1 MMQLKQG
8 AEQCQDVAANVD
20 RKFETWLLST
30 CEFYAA
36 CVQKDS
42 SEQETKASTDISAA
56 VEGSRLDYQAG
67 ASANTEKVAHVF
79 GQHAEYTTNVFKQA
93 SAQGIDGYVQKLLSL
108 KFDALAP
115 SISHCFTP
123 LSINIKSFLAL
134 ALGIPSYSII
144 SPAEITPSLVST
156 LTFLPCCISC
166 CQVPLT

>member
-8 AEQCQDVAANVD
+8 AEQCQDVAANFD

-42 SEQETKASTDISAA
+42 SEQETKAFTDISAA
-56 VEGSRLDYQAG
+56 AKGSRLDYQAG

-79 GQHAEYTTNVFKQA
+79 GQLTEYTTNVFNPA
-93 SAQGIDGYVQKLLSL
+93 SAQGINGYVQTFFSL
-108 KFDALAP
+108 KFDALAA
-115 SISHCFTP
+115 SIFHCFYTFEH
-123 LSINIKSFLAL
+123 KSYIIPCPCTR
-134 ALGIPSYSII
+134 IPSYSIL
-144 SPAEITPSLVST
+144 SPVEIASSHVST

-166 CQVPLT
+166 CQAPLT